1 VDPFPLA
8 DRSVTAIA
16 AGLLATIC
24 GVSAVVACW
33 VRLRPP
39 ILTPLAPDRSRRPAG
54 RELLTA
60 LGAVPLV
67 RRVPLSHRTADAL
80 TRSGVDRTEGELV
93 AMKVA
98 VSASAA
104 LAGLLLGGP
113 LLAAVLGPVGYR
125 APDIGVGRA
134 ARHRLAAAD
143 REIPVLL
150 DLLAVATSAGLPA
163 QLAFRR
169 AVDAA
174 EGPLADDLRPVLD
187 ATDLGG
193 RWRDELR
200 TVCERLELPDLRRL
214 VGTLGRSES
223 LGSPLSEELARLAR
237 DVREARRARATERA
251 RAAPVKM
258 LFPLVFLVLPA
269 FLLLTVV
276 PVLVTTVR
284 SIV

>member
-1 VDPFPLA
+1 
-8 DRSVTAIA
+8 VTVAA
-16 AGLLATIC
+16 AGLLATIS
-24 GVSAVVACW
+24 GLAAVAACW
-33 VRLRPP
+33 ARLRPP
-39 ILTPLAPDRSRRPAG
+39 ILVPLAPDRARTPAG
-54 RELLTA
+54 RDLLTRLA
-60 LGAVPLV
+60 TAPLV
-67 RRVPLSHRTADAL
+67 RHLALSARTADLLA
-80 TRSGVDRTEGELV
+80 RSGLDRTGPELV
-93 AMKVA
+93 GMKVA
-98 VSASAA
+98 AAVAAVSAGF
-104 LAGLLLGGP
+104 LIGGP
-113 LLAAVLGPVGYR
+113 LLAVLLGPIGFRV
-125 APDIGVGRA
+125 PDIGVARA
-134 ARHRLAAAD
+134 ARRRLATAD

-169 AVDAA
+169 AVEAA
-174 EGPLADDLRPVLD
+174 EGPLAEDLRPVLD

-214 VGTLGRSES
+214 VGTLARSES

>member
-1 VDPFPLA
+1 MTV
-8 DRSVTAIA
+8 A
-16 AGLLATIC
+16 AGLLAAVA
-24 GVSAVVACW
+24 GVSVVAACSG
-33 VRLRPP
+33 RLRTP
-39 ILTPLAPDRSRRPAG
+39 ILVPLASEGASTPPARDLLAATGSWPLIRHVALSARTIDLLARSG
-54 RELLTA
+54 IELTERELVGLKVTVA
-60 LGAVPLV
+60 LP
-67 RRVPLSHRTADAL
+67 
-80 TRSGVDRTEGELV
+80 
-93 AMKVA
+93 
-98 VSASAA
+98 AA

-113 LLAAVLGPVGYR
+113 LLALVLGPVAFR
-125 APDIGVGRA
+125 APDVMVARA
-134 ARHRLAAAD
+134 ARRRIAATD
-143 REIPVLL
+143 REIPMLL

-169 AVDAA
+169 AVEAA
-174 EGPLADDLRPVLD
+174 EGPLADELRPVVD

-214 VGTLGRSES
+214 VATLARSET
-223 LGSPLSEELARLAR
+223 LGSPLSDELVRLAL

>member
-1 VDPFPLA
+1 
-8 DRSVTAIA
+8 VTAA
-16 AGLLATIC
+16 AGFVAMIS
-24 GVSAVVACW
+24 GISAVAACW

-39 ILTPLAPDRSRRPAG
+39 IVSPLASNSPRGSAG
-54 RELLTA
+54 RDVFTSVGTA
-60 LGAVPLV
+60 PLV
-67 RRVPLSHRTADAL
+67 RRLALSPRVTDLLA
-80 TRSGVDRTEGELV
+80 RSGLDRSERELV
-93 AMKVA
+93 GMKVIAMAAA
-98 VSASAA
+98 VSG
-104 LAGLLLGGP
+104 GLLLGGP
-113 LLAAVLGPVGYR
+113 LLAVVLGPVGFR
-125 APDIGVGRA
+125 APDLGVARA
-134 ARHRLAAAD
+134 ARHRLATAD

-150 DLLAVATSAGLPA
+150 DLLSVATSAGLPA

-169 AVDAA
+169 AVEAA
-174 EGPLADDLRPVLD
+174 EGPLAEDLRPVLD

-214 VGTLGRSES
+214 VGTLARSES

-237 DVREARRARATERA
+237 DVREARRARSTERA

-269 FLLLTVV
+269 FLLLTVA